1 MRALVL
7 PCCARLPP
15 SATLPHF
22 LAYRDTL
29 APKNTLANLTTALL
43 ETKAVKVFVVAAS
56 SSQTTQHSY
65 LQAWLLCVAPNRSQL
80 SHTLSAC
87 VTAIISAVL
96 DECDSCTRRATRNNC
111 QHVAITR
118 RPKLGTARRHGC
130 LRRAGRDSARRQA
143 RSKTQ
148 GLWR

>member
-1 MRALVL
+1 M
-7 PCCARLPP
+7 
-15 SATLPHF
+15 ATLPHF

-43 ETKAVKVFVVAAS
+43 ETKAVQAFVVAAS

-87 VTAIISAVL
+87 DSHHLCTPSDEITANMSRSLLVACLLAATNAWVAPVTTHRVSALAAKRKVRPRRG
-96 DECDSCTRRATRNNC
+96 SCLSAPESHRTLQKPTAT
-111 QHVAITR
+111 
-118 RPKLGTARRHGC
+118 
-130 LRRAGRDSARRQA
+130 S
-143 RSKTQ
+143 
-148 GLWR
+148 